1 MLGEER
7 RKSMEGL
14 EKGWRDGKRNGRD
27 EAGGMEKR
35 RKVDIPM
42 LPEAAACGPR
52 CETSFND

>member
-1 MLGEER
+1 MER
-7 RKSMEGL
+7 RETDK
-14 EKGWRDGKRNGRD
+14 GRD